1 MIRNVVSFDTSDG
14 FSCYSRTNPSRTIA
28 AMTATEH
35 TDVPIFD
42 PTIPPELAN
51 HPRYRVLNQLGAGG
65 MGMVYRAEHVMMGRT
80 VAVKVMAQKYT
91 ANKTAVERFRRE
103 VRAAA
108 KLAHPNIVTAYDA
121 DEAEG
126 RHFLVMEYVE
136 GVSLDRVVN
145 RRGPLP
151 VATACHVVRLV
162 ALGLQHAH
170 AKGMVHRDIKPQ
182 NVMVN
187 KKGVVK
193 VLDFGLARLAT
204 DAELPRD
211 ESTAATQ
218 PENVAVTGTN
228 MVLGTPDYLSPEQ
241 AKSTR
246 DVDHRSDIYSLGC
259 LFYFVL
265 VGRPPFSHA
274 KTAFDK
280 VIAHTTEQP
289 EPVTK
294 LRDDVPDEVASIL
307 LRMIAKDPAE
317 RFATAQEV
325 AAALLPFTKSSNAPA
340 ANASG
345 LVAIPILDAIPL
357 ADFEIVED
365 TPSVESRTELEP
377 PPVRRPKR
385 SKRKSAGNWK
395 RYVGYGAI
403 AAGVLLVLA
412 ILGNRKDD
420 PPYEPVPVVGGERKS
435 PEVAAATR
443 SPRILFLL
451 PKRGLVLDDFL
462 GSRDR
467 FVESGATVSTA
478 ARSRGP
484 CGFVGLANAPQPVA
498 ELAFAEV
505 RPEDYAAIVVP
516 GLQVNEFVD
525 EDVRR
530 EVERIVGAMSRSGK
544 VVAGIGLGQIP
555 LMNLDVL
562 NGKTAAVIDFPGKL
576 DRQRPRMDALAG
588 VRRDPFRNVVT
599 DGMVVTAGSAR
610 DARAFADAVLAA
622 IRK

>member
-1 MIRNVVSFDTSDG
+1 M
-14 FSCYSRTNPSRTIA
+14 A

-42 PTIPPELAN
+42 PTIPSELAN

-91 ANKTAVERFRRE
+91 ANPTAVERFRRE

-108 KLAHPNIVTAYDA
+108 KLAHPNIVTAFDA

-170 AKGMVHRDIKPQ
+170 SKGMVHRDIKPQ

-187 KKGVVK
+187 KKGLVK

-204 DAELPRD
+204 DADLPPD
-211 ESTAATQ
+211 PASDATRPQ
-218 PENVAVTGTN
+218 NVAVTGTN

-259 LFYFVL
+259 LFYFAL
-265 VGRPPFSHA
+265 AGRPPFAHA
-274 KTAFDK
+274 KSAFDK

-294 LRDDVPDEVASIL
+294 LRDDVPDEIASIL
-307 LRMIAKDPAE
+307 LRMLAKDPAE

-325 AAALLPFTKSSNAPA
+325 AAALLAFTRPTTTNP
-340 ANASG
+340 SG
-345 LVAIPILDAIPL
+345 LIAIPIMDAIPL
-357 ADFEIVED
+357 ADFEVIEE
-365 TPSVESRTELEP
+365 TPSVESRTLVATP
-377 PPVRRPKR
+377 PPAARRTRR
-385 SKRKSAGNWK
+385 SRRKPVWNWRRYAGL
-395 RYVGYGAI
+395 GAI
-403 AAGVLLVLA
+403 ALGVVLVLA
-412 ILGNRKDD
+412 ILANRKDD
-420 PPYEPVPVVGGERKS
+420 PAPEATPGGVVERKS
-435 PEVAAATR
+435 AVAAAPGA
-443 SPRILFLL
+443 PRILFLL
-451 PKRGLVLDDFL
+451 PKRGLMLEDYL
-462 GSRDR
+462 PTRER
-467 FVESGATVSTA
+467 FVELGARVTTA
-478 ARSRGP
+478 SRTRGP
-484 CGFVGLANAPQPVA
+484 VGVVSGKPPEAD
-498 ELAFAEV
+498 LAFEEV
-505 RPEDYAAIVVP
+505 RPEEYDAVIVP
-516 GLQVNEFVD
+516 GSQINEFRD
-525 EDVRR
+525 EGFRR
-530 EVERIVGAMSRSGK
+530 AFERIVNAIEDRGR
-544 VVAGIGLGQIP
+544 VIAGIGIGQIP
-555 LMNLDVL
+555 LMYIDKLK
-562 NGKTAAVIDFPGKL
+562 GKSAAAIDFPGKL
-576 DRQRPRMDALAG
+576 DREQPNLDKWAG
-588 VRRDPFRNVVT
+588 VTRDPFRSVVT
-599 DGMVVTAGSAR
+599 DGTVVTASGSK
-610 DARAFADAVLAA
+610 DAKVFADAVLAA
-622 IRK
+622 IKK

>member
-1 MIRNVVSFDTSDG
+1 MIRNVVSFDSSGG
-14 FSCYSRTNPSRTIA
+14 FSCYSRANPYRTIA

-42 PTIPPELAN
+42 PTIPQELAN

-121 DEAEG
+121 DEADG

-211 ESTAATQ
+211 ESTGATQ

-259 LFYFVL
+259 LFYFAL
-265 VGRPPFSHA
+265 VGRPPFAHA

-307 LRMIAKDPAE
+307 LRMMAKDPAE

-325 AAALLPFTKSSNAPA
+325 AAALLPHTKTSTA
-340 ANASG
+340 ATNASG
-345 LVAIPILDAIPL
+345 LVAVPILEAIPL

-365 TPSVESRTELEP
+365 TPSVESRTQLEP
-377 PPVRRPKR
+377 SPPVRRPKR
-385 SKRKSAGNWK
+385 PKRKSAGNGR
-395 RYVGYGAI
+395 RYAGYAAI

-420 PPYEPVPVVGGERKS
+420 SSKQPVPMVEGERKS
-435 PEVAAATR
+435 PEVAAVTR
-443 SPRILFLL
+443 SPRVLFLL
-451 PKRGLVLDDFL
+451 PKRGLVLDDYL

-467 FVESGATVSTA
+467 FVESGATVTTA
-478 ARSRGP
+478 ARTRGP
-484 CGFVGLANAPQPVA
+484 CGFVGLANVPQPVA

-505 RPEDYAAIVVP
+505 RPEDYAAVVVP

-530 EVERIVGAMSRSGK
+530 EIERIVGAMSRSGK
-544 VVAGIGLGQIP
+544 VIAGIGLGQIP

-562 NGKTAAVIDFPGKL
+562 NGKTAAVIDFPGKME
-576 DRQRPRMDALAG
+576 RQRPRMDALAG
-588 VRRDPFRNVVT
+588 VRRDPFRSVVT
-599 DGMVVTAGSAR
+599 DGTIVTAGATR

-622 IRK
+622 MKK